1 MNINKTAKFF
11 FDSGEYIRVHRNDFV
26 FVILNTVHESI
37 MKSKFYSHAEFWQ
50 FSALVY
56 NKFDFLSRIEKNRF
70 GDELGWV
77 LTDNIIFYKNLKCE
91 IRKK

>member
-11 FDSGEYIRVHRNDFV
+11 FDSDKHIRVDRNDFV
-26 FVILNTVHESI
+26 FVILRIVYESI
-37 MKSKFYSHAEFWQ
+37 MKSEFFTQSELWKC
-50 FSALVY
+50 SSLVY
-56 NKFDFLSRIEKNRF
+56 NKFDFLSHIEKNRF

>member
-1 MNINKTAKFF
+1 MKINKTAKFF
-11 FDSGEYIRVHRNDFV
+11 FDSDEYIRVDRNDFV
-26 FVILNTVHESI
+26 FVISHVVYESI
-37 MKSKFYSHAEFWQ
+37 TISKFFSQTDIWQ
-50 FSALVY
+50 FSVLVY
-56 NKFDFLSRIEKNRF
+56 NKFDFLSHIEKNRF